1 MYRLLLVSVLLVI
14 LYFLLRQI
22 FRGIRRST
30 IDDRG
35 TSVDPDQ
42 MVLDPTC
49 QTFIPR
55 RTALTKTIGGQTHY
69 FCSSECMTTF
79 ENRRSDPPN

>member
-22 FRGIRRST
+22 FRGMRRPT

-35 TSVDPDQ
+35 MSVDQDQ
-42 MVLDPTC
+42 MVLDPAC

-55 RTALTKTIGGQTHY
+55 RTALIKTIGGQTHY
-69 FCSSECMTTF
+69 FCSNECMTTF
-79 ENRRSDPPN
+79 ENRRSGHSD